1 MRKKSRKRRL
11 AKIVLRLPDLDHTKA
26 AVLNSLSSPHSR
38 RNYKFAIEQFI
49 TWYCSEPRLALNRAV
64 VLRFRLHLES
74 LGLAAGTINQRLAAV
89 RRLAYEAA
97 DSGLLSPELAAG
109 IRRVQGVKQLGS
121 RLGNWLSS
129 DQAKLLLEKADG
141 EDLRS
146 IRDLAMMSVLLGCGL
161 RRAELSALEVEDIEV
176 RQGHWAIVDLIGK
189 GSRVR
194 TVPMPM
200 WVKEAVDRWIMAAKV
215 SRGRIFR
222 AISRHGTPWGKGISE
237 NVIWYVV
244 RKCAERTNLDHLAPH
259 DLRRTC
265 AKLCHTAGGEIEQI
279 QFLLGHA
286 SVLTTERYLGC
297 KQNLEA
303 PVNDRFGRLFAAR
316 TVESR

>member
-1 MRKKSRKRRL
+1 M
-11 AKIVLRLPDLDHTKA
+11 
-26 AVLNSLSSPHSR
+26 
-38 RNYKFAIEQFI
+38 
-49 TWYCSEPRLALNRAV
+49 
-64 VLRFRLHLES
+64 
-74 LGLAAGTINQRLAAV
+74 
-89 RRLAYEAA
+89 
-97 DSGLLSPELAAG
+97 
-109 IRRVQGVKQLGS
+109 GS

-129 DQAKLLLEKADG
+129 EQARLLLESAHG
-141 EDLRS
+141 QDLRS

-176 RQGHWAIVDLIGK
+176 RQGHWAIVDLVGK

-194 TVPMPM
+194 TVPMPI
-200 WVKEAVDRWIMAAKV
+200 WVKAAVDGWLIAAKV

-222 AISRHGTPWGKGISE
+222 AVSRHGTAWGKGISE

-244 RKCAERTNLDHLAPH
+244 RRCAERTKLDHLAPH

-303 PVNDRFGRLFAAR
+303 PVNDRFGSLLSAKS
-316 TVESR
+316 VESW

>member
-1 MRKKSRKRRL
+1 M
-11 AKIVLRLPDLDHTKA
+11 
-26 AVLNSLSSPHSR
+26 
-38 RNYKFAIEQFI
+38 EQFV
-49 TWYCSEPRLALNRAV
+49 TWYCSEPRLALNRVV
-64 VLRFRLHLES
+64 VLRFRFHLES

-109 IRRVQGVKQLGS
+109 IRRVKGVKQLGC

-161 RRAELSALEVEDIEV
+161 RRAELSALEVEDIEAD
-176 RQGHWAIVDLIGK
+176 RIGK

-215 SRGRIFR
+215 SRGRVFR
-222 AISRHGTPWGKGISE
+222 AVSRHGTPWGKGISE

-244 RKCAERTNLDHLAPH
+244 RKCAKRTKLDHLAPH
-259 DLRRTC
+259 DLGRTS

-286 SVLTTERYLGC
+286 SVLTTE
-297 KQNLEA
+297 
-303 PVNDRFGRLFAAR
+303 
-316 TVESR
+316 